1 MINIKIGDKE
11 YQVKEAK
18 TPEQRQKGLQN
29 TDALPKD
36 QGMLFYFDTPQH
48 VDMWMKDVSYPLDI
62 VFIDEDQEVIKVES
76 GAPDD
81 PTLLGADDVLY
92 VLEVNVN
99 SGIKKGD
106 ALEFTD
112 DPNVTMRVL
121 SPDGTTQMDL
131 QGGERIVSRRETKIL
146 IKKAKKALDSHND
159 KDYKSLGKYMFKVLS
174 GQDNRDPEYVQS
186 PK

>member
-1 MINIKIGDKE
+1 
-11 YQVKEAK
+11 
-18 TPEQRQKGLQN
+18 
-29 TDALPKD
+29 
-36 QGMLFYFDTPQH
+36 MLFYFDTPQH

-121 SPDGTTQMDL
+121 SPDGTT
-131 QGGERIVSRRETKIL
+131 
-146 IKKAKKALDSHND
+146 
-159 KDYKSLGKYMFKVLS
+159 
-174 GQDNRDPEYVQS
+174 
-186 PK
+186 